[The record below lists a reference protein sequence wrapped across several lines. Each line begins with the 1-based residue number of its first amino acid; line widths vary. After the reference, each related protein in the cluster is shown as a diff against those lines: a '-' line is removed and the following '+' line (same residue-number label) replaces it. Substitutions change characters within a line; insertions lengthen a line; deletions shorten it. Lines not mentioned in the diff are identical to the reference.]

1 MSDRRFVRGALCVAA
16 VGVLLAVGCTKP
28 PPPKPPPSPPA
39 VEEPPPP
46 PPPPPK
52 CESMDEACVAK
63 PDTRARITTSG
74 WTVRAPEGWTYAQ
87 EEAATVATSKGAALA
102 VTAYETTGNGKKDE
116 AARNETLAML
126 ITRLE
131 ISFPKAKKK
140 KVVAFPKKVQKT
152 IEVGTLKVGL
162 VQLDGA
168 SRDASKGP
176 LLAFDTRLPEGK
188 ALLGVG
194 FVPNDD
200 DSNADA
206 AILESI
212 ESLAQDEDRGEKE
225 EEAP

>member
-1 MSDRRFVRGALCVAA
+1 MSDRRSLGAA
-16 VGVLLAVGCTKP
+16 VVGVILAVGCTKP
-28 PPPKPPPSPPA
+28 PPPKPPPPPPV

-52 CESMDEACVAK
+52 CESMEEACIAK

-87 EEAATVATSKGAALA
+87 EEAATVASSKGAALA
-102 VTAYETTGNGKKDE
+102 VTAYEITGKAKADE
-116 AARNETLAML
+116 ATRNEALAML

-131 ISFPKAKKK
+131 VSFPKAKKK
-140 KVVAFPKKVQKT
+140 VIAFPKKVQKT

-176 LLAFDTRLPEGK
+176 LLAFDSRLPEGK
-188 ALLGVG
+188 ALLGIG

-212 ESLAQDEDRGEKE
+212 ESFAQDENHGAKE
-225 EEAP
+225 EEGP